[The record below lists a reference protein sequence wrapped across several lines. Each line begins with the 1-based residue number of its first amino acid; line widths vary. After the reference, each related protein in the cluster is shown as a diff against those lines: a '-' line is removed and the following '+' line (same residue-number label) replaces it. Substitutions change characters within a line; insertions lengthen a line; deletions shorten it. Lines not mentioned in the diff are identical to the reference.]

1 MFALSHCR
9 LSLCLCLS
17 RFLATL
23 YIQIAKLKS
32 NAQGL
37 CHRKGSGLL
46 EKVPQFKDGLV
57 CLPIWHR
64 QKGQLICRAKRHQTF
79 DLLVNRNFLFVV
91 CQQITAQFFQS
102 NSPSFTELKIVDR
115 SSKKATEKTDT
126 LTQSGTLKPIFVWRH
141 LKLTVFFQAPCCRSS
156 STLVLHKK
164 LLLFAPVECNF
175 SSRRLL
181 RPPAAFSGF
190 PFLLGTCFPAVLFLR
205 HLLLLLLLL
214 PLLFPLLLLLQ
225 LSWLLLLLYSAISL
239 IYCLVSC
246 RSTLPQRVVVLVVMV
261 LPLFTPVAVEI
272 EFHLEN
278 IRAWLIT

>member
-1 MFALSHCR
+1 M
-9 LSLCLCLS
+9 
-17 RFLATL
+17 
-23 YIQIAKLKS
+23 
-32 NAQGL
+32 
-37 CHRKGSGLL
+37 
-46 EKVPQFKDGLV
+46 

-64 QKGQLICRAKRHQTF
+64 QKGQLICRAKRRQTF

-115 SSKKATEKTDT
+115 SSKKETEKTDT
-126 LTQSGTLKPIFVWRH
+126 LTQSDTLKPIFVWRH

-164 LLLFAPVECNF
+164 LLRFAPAECSF

-190 PFLLGTCFPAVLFLR
+190 PFLLGTCFSAVLFLR

-214 PLLFPLLLLLQ
+214 LH
-225 LSWLLLLLYSAISL
+225 LSWFLLLLYSAISL

-246 RSTLPQRVVVLVVMV
+246 RSTLPQRVVVVVV
-261 LPLFTPVAVEI
+261 PPLFTPVAVEI

-278 IRAWLIT
+278 IRA